1 VFLILQVGTR
11 QRKYPQCMIYK
22 SIAVQDGLRDDLL
35 SQAVSTKVLGF
46 INAGCE
52 AGELSATEMAERSA
66 AAARDVL
73 CPHTYLQTPTWISA
87 HAAKVWL
94 SCRH

>member
-1 VFLILQVGTR
+1 
-11 QRKYPQCMIYK
+11 MIYK

-52 AGELSATEMAERSA
+52 AGEHLRDVAIQRWMNNRLLLLEHSVSAHRRADS
-66 AAARDVL
+66 ARD
-73 CPHTYLQTPTWISA
+73 
-87 HAAKVWL
+87 L
-94 SCRH
+94 S